1 MVLAATN
8 FPWDID
14 EALRRR
20 LEKRIYI
27 PLPSD
32 AGREALLKISLR
44 EVKLGD
50 DLNLKKIAKRLKGY
64 SGADITN
71 VCRSDSIETFASS
84 VSSTSYLLSRTD
96 QSFSMLP

>member
-27 PLPSD
+27 PLPSSE
-32 AGREALLKISLR
+32 GREALLRINLR
-44 EVKLGD
+44 EVTLNDDVGLRDIAEKLQ
-50 DLNLKKIAKRLKGY
+50 GY

-71 VCRSDSIETFASS
+71 VCRLVNFI
-84 VSSTSYLLSRTD
+84 
-96 QSFSMLP
+96 FSAW

>member
-27 PLPSD
+27 PLPNRKSCKPSTRCSISLIKYFILFVTD
-32 AGREALLKISLR
+32 EGREALLRINLR
-44 EVKLGD
+44 EVKVD
-50 DLNLKKIAKRLKGY
+50 SSVNLTDIARKLEGY

-71 VCRSDSIETFASS
+71 VCR
-84 VSSTSYLLSRTD
+84 
-96 QSFSMLP
+96 